1 MRLFSAFTEKA
12 NCYPLNHLSGG
23 DNGHLFFHAR
33 DNGLYPLIRDGDIL
47 HVQHITPSG
56 LRAGDLTVVERPGG
70 RLAVHLV
77 LRKGRH
83 TQKTLP
89 EAEVN
94 RADRKGGAGDR
105 GSLVGLV
112 AAIERG
118 GQIKACADRSAR
130 LSYLIYFLLRPLIVI
145 FLFARKIVSL
155 FDPRFFVKDANSSL
169 HSVAQKFNEDVEV
182 LYYSERAHDGL
193 DEQEQHLVEQYM
205 GRRGRV
211 LNIGCGVGRE
221 AFALAELGFQV
232 VGIDVAPRMIEA
244 ASRLAAS
251 RGENICFEVKSATN
265 LDYTPH
271 SFDYVVM
278 SEGVYSL
285 IPTRDLRIDV
295 LRNVGKLL
303 APDGT
308 LLFSALYRRAAVLS
322 RVSLYGVFRRIAKLL
337 LGRRVHGEPGDT
349 HIRYVSH
356 VSKASTLCYVH
367 LFADADEVWK
377 EVSSAGLDGFKDNQA
392 GYWVVRPL
400 KEGNVE
406 GVTGEVAG

>member
-1 MRLFSAFTEKA
+1 MRLFSPFAEKA

-23 DNGHLFFHAR
+23 DNGHLFFHVR

-47 HVQHITPSG
+47 RVQHITPSD
-56 LRAGDLTVVERPGG
+56 LRPGDLTLVERPGG

-89 EAEVN
+89 ETEVN
-94 RADRKGGAGDR
+94 RADRKGGLGNR

-112 AAIERG
+112 AAIERD
-118 GQIKACADRSAR
+118 GQTKGCGDRLAR
-130 LSYLIYFLLRPLIVI
+130 LSHLIYFLLRPLLVI
-145 FLFARKIVSL
+145 FLFVRKIVSL
-155 FDPRFFVKDANSSL
+155 FDPRFFVKDADSSL

-182 LYYSERAHDGL
+182 FYYSERALDGL

-205 GRRGRV
+205 RRRGRV
-211 LNIGCGVGRE
+211 LNIGCGAGRE

-251 RGENICFEVKSATN
+251 RGKNICFEVKSATN
-265 LDYTPH
+265 LDYTPQ
-271 SFDYVVM
+271 SFDYVFM

-308 LLFSALYRRAAVLS
+308 LLLSALYRRAVVLS
-322 RVSLYGVFRRIAKLL
+322 RVSLYGVFRRIAKRLL
-337 LGRRVHGEPGDT
+337 SRRLHSEPGDT
-349 HIRYVSH
+349 HVRYVSH
-356 VSKASTLCYVH
+356 ASKASKLCYMH

-377 EVSSAGLDGFKDNQA
+377 EVSSAGIDGFEDKQT
-392 GYWVVRPL
+392 GYWVVRPF
-400 KEGNVE
+400 KDDSSQ
-406 GVTGEVAG
+406 EVAA